1 MKFKHEAF
9 CHICANQAY
18 IEGVSGPCSGC
29 IPDSA
34 ESNWMPIE
42 NNVDAPV
49 TQSTS
54 DASFGIARQCDAI
67 KDMLLEKNRKYG
79 NSALEP
85 KRIFSRA
92 SPLEQINVRIDDK
105 LSRLI
110 CAQSDEDEDVDLD
123 LIGYLILRRVAKEM
137 QQ

>member
-42 NNVDAPV
+42 VDITAAK
-49 TQSTS
+49 STR

-79 NSALEP
+79 NSAWNRSGYSAELH
-85 KRIFSRA
+85 R
-92 SPLEQINVRIDDK
+92 
-105 LSRLI
+105 LSRSM
-110 CAQSDEDEDVDLD
+110 CVSTTSCHA
-123 LIGYLILRRVAKEM
+123 
-137 QQ
+137 

>member
-42 NNVDAPV
+42 VDITAAK
-49 TQSTS
+49 STR
-54 DASFGIARQCDAI
+54 DASFGIARQCDTI
-67 KDMLLEKNRKYG
+67 KEMLLEKNRKYG

-105 LSRLI
+105 LSRLMS
-110 CAQSDEDEDVDLD
+110 AQSDEDEDVDLD